1 MRHRSRTQDAAQFLS
16 RSQQLDERPFTGGTM
31 SELNSA
37 RVSLPRLCTVL
48 AGALFMSVSLH
59 AQAPTA
65 AQIAEGDS
73 LFNTHRVG
81 ACWACHGHNGKGTD
95 VAPKLAD
102 NPKWINIDGSQ
113 DAIKGIIT
121 NGVPHPKKHS
131 GAMPPMGGGQLT
143 DRKSVV

>member
-1 MRHRSRTQDAAQFLS
+1 
-16 RSQQLDERPFTGGTM
+16 M
-31 SELNSA
+31 SESNSA
-37 RVSLPRLCTVL
+37 RVSLPRVWVVL
-48 AGALFMSVSLH
+48 AGALFASAALH

-81 ACWACHGHNGKGTD
+81 ACWACHGHGGKGTD

-102 NPKWINIDGSQ
+102 NPKWLNIDGSL
-113 DAIKGIIT
+113 DAIKGIVT

-131 GAMPPMGGGQLT
+131 GAMPPMGGAQLT
-143 DRKSVV
+143 PEQIDALAAYVYSLSKH